1 MDSEKLRACGW
12 MPTVATANL
21 PSNWPLSPMLTPS
34 ADLMRPPLVL
44 GYHSLGDCSAE
55 HDPHNLMVKPK
66 QFRDQI
72 LTLRRRE
79 YRFTPLLELVA
90 QLDGGQQPK
99 GVCSITFDDG
109 TLDNLEVVA
118 PLLADLGVPATFF
131 VCPGLL
137 GEPHPAFLPAAGV
150 RMMREE
156 ELRELAASPFAQIG
170 SHTVTHADLSGAS
183 AQQAD
188 HEMVSSKDALEAL
201 LQEPIESF
209 AYPKCG
215 YSDACPDAARRAG
228 YAVAVT
234 CGGRGGWRKFELAR
248 EGIDSLDGRL
258 TFALKSRKLFWP
270 LRESAFGR
278 IARAAARPL
287 RHG

>member
-1 MDSEKLRACGW
+1 
-12 MPTVATANL
+12 
-21 PSNWPLSPMLTPS
+21 
-34 ADLMRPPLVL
+34 MRPPLVL
-44 GYHSLGDCSAE
+44 GYHSLGHCPAE
-55 HDPHNLMVKPK
+55 QDPHNLMVQPEH
-66 QFRDQI
+66 FRDQI
-72 LTLRRRE
+72 VGLRRRG

-90 QLDGGQQPK
+90 QLDDGQQP
-99 GVCSITFDDG
+99 GSVCAITFDDG

-118 PLLADLGVPATFF
+118 PLLADLAAPATFF

-137 GEPHPAFLPAAGV
+137 GEPHPAFLPDAGV
-150 RMMREE
+150 RMMRDE
-156 ELRELAASPFAQIG
+156 ELRELAASPLAQIG

-183 AQQAD
+183 AEEAYR
-188 HEMVSSKDALEAL
+188 EMVSSKEALEAL
-201 LQEPIESF
+201 LQEPVESF

-215 YSDACPDAARRAG
+215 YSAACPEAARRAG

-278 IARAAARPL
+278 LARAAARPL